1 MDAIRRH
8 LARRTTGVALA
19 TAVVATLL
27 LAAAPLM
34 LAAAAPASLAR
45 SAFGAERPPGPLPDA
60 RVSLVTDVTHIKQV
74 QAYLGGLTPPIS
86 PPLVYYIGDSTSRES
101 IVSEDKWRDEIL
113 ALGGPEVQPYV
124 LASRNQTYPL
134 DGVIADGLPDEPA
147 LVLISVALS
156 RFTNPPASHPD
167 LGEPLG
173 PTPTLSPWRQHLY
186 STADMLTVAQKRAK
200 VQHWLAKRYPVFKK
214 NEPAEMA
221 RLKALVGACKQ
232 RGWRVAL
239 VELPVNK
246 AIIGHKFDAPIA
258 KYRADCA
265 KLAGDAGIRFLRF
278 TGVVSGGNRNFYD
291 IIHLV
296 GNSSTGG
303 RGKWQTRLSTEV
315 TKLLAQPQ

>member
-1 MDAIRRH
+1 M
-8 LARRTTGVALA
+8 
-19 TAVVATLL
+19 
-27 LAAAPLM
+27 
-34 LAAAAPASLAR
+34 
-45 SAFGAERPPGPLPDA
+45 
-60 RVSLVTDVTHIKQV
+60 THIKQV

-86 PPLVYYIGDSTSRES
+86 PPLVYYVGDSTSRES

-134 DGVIADGLPDEPA
+134 DRVIAGGLPDEPA

-156 RFTNPPASHPD
+156 RFTNPPASDPD

-214 NEPAEMA
+214 NEAREVA
-221 RLKALVGACKQ
+221 RLKALVAACQQ

-258 KYRADCA
+258 RYRADCV

-296 GNSSTGG
+296 GNVG
-303 RGKWQTRLSTEV
+303 R
-315 TKLLAQPQ
+315 LASGRPGSPPR